1 METHFDNL
9 RPAHARPEGQRV
21 ITDLKSL
28 VRESEDF
35 LRATVGDVNE
45 KTRETRSRLAAA
57 LERAKTTAKHWQE
70 QAAAPSQ
77 GTGKTPPKHGGRK
90 TPPQPPKPRQ
100 DRPTPP
106 SARIPMSP
114 SASLS
119 ALGC

>member
-70 QAAAPSQ
+70 QTAATAKAAA
-77 GTGKTPPKHGGRK
+77 
-90 TPPQPPKPRQ
+90 RQ
-100 DRPTPP
+100 ADTTIRAHPYESVGLAFGIGLLIGLLVT
-106 SARIPMSP
+106 RR
-114 SASLS
+114 
-119 ALGC
+119 